1 MKQILHDKISHITAL
16 FSFRGESVDV
26 PGVLLMCGMNRG
38 NSEAIRQWKC
48 AILIDGGGY
57 LC

>member
-1 MKQILHDKISHITAL
+1 MR
-16 FSFRGESVDV
+16 FVDV
-26 PGVLLMCGMNRG
+26 WYGMNRG